1 VKASAI
7 ESIFLTR
14 KPRSEE
20 GPSRRV
26 LVLGGDQTGIDLAS
40 RLAVEGFEVL
50 LVGGTAVGQM
60 SKSVDLFPDAV
71 LEEIHGFVGGFEVV
85 LRTGRDRL
93 TQRVGYIVAAQP
105 ARLVPKYEQYGLA
118 KSRKVMSLSDL
129 EASLRAGKALERPS
143 NEWFHAAFLIGLK
156 TESQPAVFARVLDA
170 IEKLQGQGAIQ
181 PYVFTR
187 HLKVAASGLER
198 RYRECRERGT
208 LFFKFDDDGPF
219 FDRNPNGPVMTF
231 TDPLLHLEMDLEP
244 DVLVV
249 DEELLP
255 PTMLDPLFKAMPSSR
270 FAAPFLKPE
279 STRFAGVETPK
290 AGILA
295 VGASRGVFD
304 PEIIRG
310 DIEAVIVALKRP
322 MPEPL
327 QESLPGPPEVDPGK
341 CTMCLTCVRLC
352 PHGAISF
359 SKHAEADGATCT
371 RCGICAV
378 ECPMEAIKLE
388 PASQQPEMSLR
399 IRDCLAH
406 TGATRKIAAF
416 LCSRSA
422 AHAMESIGRQ
432 IGENLVP
439 IPVPCAG
446 TVGLTHV
453 LSAFESG
460 ADGVIVAGCFK
471 GNCASIYGTLLAE
484 DRVAQ
489 VRGFLGEVGIDPD
502 RVMFV
507 STASNTPGVLVDA
520 VRNLELR
527 ITRVNNVDQCE
538 QSQKRVSGTTP

>member
-1 VKASAI
+1 
-7 ESIFLTR
+7 
-14 KPRSEE
+14 
-20 GPSRRV
+20 
-26 LVLGGDQTGIDLAS
+26 
-40 RLAVEGFEVL
+40 
-50 LVGGTAVGQM
+50 
-60 SKSVDLFPDAV
+60 
-71 LEEIHGFVGGFEVV
+71 
-85 LRTGRDRL
+85 
-93 TQRVGYIVAAQP
+93 
-105 ARLVPKYEQYGLA
+105 
-118 KSRKVMSLSDL
+118 
-129 EASLRAGKALERPS
+129 
-143 NEWFHAAFLIGLK
+143 
-156 TESQPAVFARVLDA
+156 
-170 IEKLQGQGAIQ
+170 
-181 PYVFTR
+181 
-187 HLKVAASGLER
+187 
-198 RYRECRERGT
+198 
-208 LFFKFDDDGPF
+208 
-219 FDRNPNGPVMTF
+219 MTF

-255 PTMLDPLFKAMPSSR
+255 PAMLEPLFKAMPSSR

-310 DIEAVIVALKRP
+310 DIDAVVVALKRL

-359 SKHAEADGATCT
+359 SKQAEADGATCT

-399 IRDCLAH
+399 ISDCLAH
-406 TGATRKIAAF
+406 TGATRKIVAF

-422 AHAMESIGRQ
+422 AHAMESSGRQ

-446 TVGLTHV
+446 TVGLTHI

-460 ADGVIVAGCFK
+460 AEGVIVAGCFK

-520 VRNLELR
+520 VRNLELT
-527 ITRVNNVDQCE
+527 ITRVNNVDQWE
-538 QSQKRVSGTTP
+538 QSQKRGSGATP

>member
-1 VKASAI
+1 
-7 ESIFLTR
+7 
-14 KPRSEE
+14 
-20 GPSRRV
+20 
-26 LVLGGDQTGIDLAS
+26 
-40 RLAVEGFEVL
+40 
-50 LVGGTAVGQM
+50 
-60 SKSVDLFPDAV
+60 
-71 LEEIHGFVGGFEVV
+71 
-85 LRTGRDRL
+85 
-93 TQRVGYIVAAQP
+93 
-105 ARLVPKYEQYGLA
+105 
-118 KSRKVMSLSDL
+118 MSLSDL
-129 EASLRAGKALERPS
+129 EAGLRTGKALEKPS
-143 NEWFHAAFLIGLK
+143 DEWFHAAFLFGLEP
-156 TESQPAVFARVLDA
+156 ESQPAVFARVLDA

-187 HLKVAASGLER
+187 HLKVAAAGLER

-208 LFFKFDDDGPF
+208 LFFKFDDAGPF
-219 FDRNPNGPVMTF
+219 FDSNPNGPVMTF
-231 TDPLLHLEMDLEP
+231 IDPLLHLEMDLEP
-244 DVLVV
+244 DLLVV
-249 DEELLP
+249 DDELLP
-255 PTMLDPLFKAMPSSR
+255 PTMLEPLFNAMPSSR
-270 FAAPFLKPE
+270 ISVPFLKPE

-310 DIEAVIVALKRP
+310 DIEAVVVALKRP

-359 SKHAEADGATCT
+359 SKHAEADRATCT

-388 PASQQPEMSLR
+388 PASQQPEMFLR

-406 TGATRKIAAF
+406 AGATGKIVAF

-422 AHAMESIGRQ
+422 AHAMESMGRQ
-432 IGENLVP
+432 IGVNLVS

-484 DRVAQ
+484 DRVGR
-489 VRGFLGEVGIDPD
+489 VREFLGEVGIDPD
-502 RVMFV
+502 RVLFV

-520 VRNLELR
+520 VRNVELTIFR
-527 ITRVNNVDQCE
+527 ASNVDRFE
-538 QSQKRVSGTTP
+538 QSQKRGSRAIP

>member
-1 VKASAI
+1 MKASAI

-14 KPRSEE
+14 KPRPEE
-20 GPSRRV
+20 GASRRV
-26 LVLGGDQTGIDLAS
+26 LVLGGDQTGMDLAS

-50 LVGGTAVGQM
+50 LVGATAVGQP
-60 SKSVDLFPDAV
+60 SKGVDLLPDAV
-71 LEEIHGFVGGFEVV
+71 LEEIQGFVGGFEVV
-85 LRTGRDRL
+85 LQTGRDRL
-93 TQRVGYIVAAQP
+93 IERVGFIVAAQP
-105 ARLVPKYEQYGLA
+105 ARIVPKYEQHGLA

-129 EASLRAGKALERPS
+129 EAGLRTGMTLEQPS
-143 NEWFHAAFLIGLK
+143 DDWFHAAFLFGLK

-208 LFFKFDDDGPF
+208 LFFKFDDAGPF
-219 FDRNPNGPVMTF
+219 FDSNPNGPVMTF
-231 TDPLLHLEMDLEP
+231 IDPLLHLEMDLEP

-255 PTMLDPLFKAMPSSR
+255 PTMLEPLFKAMPSSR

-399 IRDCLAH
+399 DQGL
-406 TGATRKIAAF
+406 
-416 LCSRSA
+416 SRR
-422 AHAMESIGRQ
+422 HGRHS
-432 IGENLVP
+432 EN
-439 IPVPCAG
+439 
-446 TVGLTHV
+446 
-453 LSAFESG
+453 S
-460 ADGVIVAGCFK
+460 
-471 GNCASIYGTLLAE
+471 
-484 DRVAQ
+484 
-489 VRGFLGEVGIDPD
+489 
-502 RVMFV
+502 
-507 STASNTPGVLVDA
+507 GVLVLTFRGSRDG
-520 VRNLELR
+520 
-527 ITRVNNVDQCE
+527 VNWSSN
-538 QSQKRVSGTTP
+538 R